1 MTGRWMTLSV
11 LPLVCDLS
19 LDLPIVKNDNTFYFC
34 VVALNIADL
43 VEHAVDLVP
52 DRVALV
58 CGDREITYAQMEDR
72 TNRLAHYLQ
81 KQGVK
86 PGDKVGV
93 YSRNGIETIES
104 MIAVFKLRAVVVNV
118 NYRYIENELQY
129 IFQNSDMVALI
140 HEARYSDKVAAVL
153 PTCPLLK
160 TTIVI
165 GDAADGQVSYDEALE
180 QSSPERDFGERSGD
194 DIYMLYTGG
203 TTGSPKGVMWRHEDV
218 WRVLGGGIN
227 FMTGEYLEDEWDLA
241 KLGAENPVMTR
252 MPIPPMI
259 HGGAQWATFQ
269 SLFGGGKT
277 VLHPD
282 FDGHTI
288 WQLVDKHG
296 INLIFITGDAMARPM
311 IDALIEGGPDGKPY
325 DLSTLYLMASSA
337 ALFSPSIKEKFLE
350 LLPNRMLTDSI
361 GSSETGFGGL
371 SVVTKGAEHTGG
383 PRVKIDASTSV
394 LGEDGHPVEPGS
406 GQKGLLARRG
416 HIPVGYYKDEAKT
429 AATFKE
435 IHGVRYSI
443 PGDYAQVEE
452 DGTVTMLGRG
462 SVSINT
468 GGEKVFPEEVEGA
481 LKSHPEVFDAIV
493 VGVPDERL
501 GHMVAAVVQ
510 ARGEERPSLADLDA
524 CARKEIAGYKVP
536 RAVWFVDEIKR
547 SPAGK
552 PDYRWAVQQTEL
564 RPADETNNAHL
575 AQRR

>member
-1 MTGRWMTLSV
+1 M
-11 LPLVCDLS
+11 
-19 LDLPIVKNDNTFYFC
+19 
-34 VVALNIADL
+34 ALNIADL

-180 QSSPERDFGERSGD
+180 QSSPERDFAERSGD

-311 IDALIEGGPDGKPY
+311 LDALIEGGPDGKPY

-443 PGDYAQVEE
+443 PGDYAQVEV

>member
-1 MTGRWMTLSV
+1 M
-11 LPLVCDLS
+11 
-19 LDLPIVKNDNTFYFC
+19 PIVKNDNTFYFC

-311 IDALIEGGPDGKPY
+311 LDALIEGGPDGKPY

>member
-1 MTGRWMTLSV
+1 M
-11 LPLVCDLS
+11 
-19 LDLPIVKNDNTFYFC
+19 
-34 VVALNIADL
+34 ALNIADL

-311 IDALIEGGPDGKPY
+311 LDALIEGGPDGKPY

-501 GHMVAAVVQ
+501 GHMVATVVQ